1 MDLNVRPDVWQPN
14 DQFGY
19 HSGWLLQCIKRGQ
32 FLTPRFLQ
40 VLLIRL
46 AYSLAFISSTT
57 NPSDYDHSSLPRK
70 CYVWK
75 CGICWSDRAGIETIV
90 EVVNQKNIVVLM
102 RSLKRIESQTRLT
115 FVRSQIIKKVFDTKK
130 ELCPKVTVK
139 ESFLCP
145 HYTISY
151 PLDLPNVKVVDMNE
165 VVHAVVEGEF
175 GVLDSDSEGQMVDVE
190 SGLLCHEP
198 YLGFE
203 RSILDELF
211 KEDDQVPVE
220 DGFLF
225 EIAKCMHKNTDYI
238 IELFKTCPIR
248 LANLMDRAPPGDVHR
263 LVQVFQLWREEMGAE
278 ATRYNLRKQLDQFS
292 VFAGRNPLSLCV
304 Q

>member
-1 MDLNVRPDVWQPN
+1 
-14 DQFGY
+14 
-19 HSGWLLQCIKRGQ
+19 
-32 FLTPRFLQ
+32 
-40 VLLIRL
+40 
-46 AYSLAFISSTT
+46 
-57 NPSDYDHSSLPRK
+57 
-70 CYVWK
+70 
-75 CGICWSDRAGIETIV
+75 
-90 EVVNQKNIVVLM
+90 M
-102 RSLKRIESQTRLT
+102 RSLKRIESETKLT
-115 FVRSQIIKKVFDTKK
+115 FVRSQIIKKVLDTKK
-130 ELCPKVTVK
+130 ELCPKITVK

-145 HYTISY
+145 QYAISY
-151 PLDLPNVKVVDMNE
+151 PLDLPNVKVIDMNE
-165 VVHAVVEGEF
+165 VVNAVVEGEF
-175 GVLDSDSEGQMVDVE
+175 GVLDSDSEGQMVDIE

-198 YLGFE
+198 YLGFKQ
-203 RSILDELF
+203 SILDEVF
-211 KEDDQVPVE
+211 KEDDRVPIE

-263 LVQVFQLWREEMGAE
+263 LVRVFQLWREEMGAE